1 MRTNAGN
8 LKKGEFIL
16 YNGEITAVLKT
27 EFYSPGKGS
36 ALMRTNL
43 KNIKSGKSF
52 SYTFKSQEEVETVDI
67 EAVELQYLYKD
78 HEFLYFMNERTYEQF
93 QLSVDLAGNITD
105 FIKESDKLFVLMHDG
120 QPISVRPPQSVRLKV
135 IETEDAV
142 KGDTVTGATKPAK
155 VETGVTVLVPLF
167 IKVGDII
174 IVNPETG
181 EYTQRVGVK
190 Y

>member
-43 KNIKSGKSF
+43 KNIKSGKGF
-52 SYTFKSQEEVETVDI
+52 SYTFKSQEEVETVEV

-78 HEFLYFMNERTYEQF
+78 HEFLYFMNERTYEQL
-93 QLSVDLAGNITD
+93 QLPIALADNLVN
-105 FIKESDKLFVLMHDG
+105 FVKEGDKLFVLMHDS
-120 QPISVRPPQSVRLKV
+120 QPISIRPPQSVRLKV
-135 IETEDAV
+135 IESEDAA
-142 KGDTVTGATKPAK
+142 KGDTVSGALKPVK
-155 VETGVTVLVPLF
+155 VETGITIMAPLF
-167 IKVGDII
+167 IKVGDVI

-181 EYTQRVGVK
+181 TYTSRVGVK